1 MKRPGIWLLIG
12 VILAM
17 GSLAACSPS
26 GSAPG
31 KTNCSLGGEVCINVN
46 TVEKFTSGD
55 PLTLKIE
62 VTSTKDFSDL
72 HVALHTLM
80 GVTVDGPENWEP
92 DLSSTFFEPGLAT
105 WNFEIK
111 AGQTLTFERV
121 LHFPSQEG
129 WYSIQTDVVNTG
141 RTIVGIDKFEVLLTK
156 DGGFIIRD
164 GTIPPPFTPDVTLAA
179 YGPGTPVPT
188 DFYLTQPF
196 PWEVTHEP
204 ATDTPLPPV
213 KSDPT
218 STQPAYL
225 LATSTPNPYPSP
237 YP

>member
-1 MKRPGIWLLIG
+1 MKRAGIWLLIG

-17 GSLAACSPS
+17 GSLAACSQS

-31 KTNCSLGGEVCINVN
+31 KMNCSLEEEVCIHID
-46 TVEKFTSGD
+46 TVERFPLDD
-55 PLTLKIE
+55 PLTIKIE

-80 GVTVDGPENWEP
+80 GVTVDGPEYWES
-92 DLSSTFFEPGLAT
+92 DLSSTFFRPGLAT

-111 AGQTLTFERV
+111 AGQTLNFERV

-129 WYSIQTDVVNTG
+129 WYTIQAEVVNTG
-141 RTIVGIDKFEVLLTK
+141 RTIVGIDNFEVLLTK
-156 DGGFIIRD
+156 DGGEIYRAGMPRPSNVPIVL
-164 GTIPPPFTPDVTLAA
+164 TVYA
-179 YGPGTPVPT
+179 PGTLPPT
-188 DFYLTQPF
+188 DFYFTQPF

-218 STQPAYL
+218 PTQPAIL
-225 LATSTPNPYPSP
+225 LATSTPNPYP